1 MPDIRLNEYTQLVL
15 TLIFNKI
22 FNMRIFKYIII
33 AVSFTGLLTSC
44 SDDFLDRQP
53 QGSYV
58 EETYYVSDAA
68 LEAATAPLYNR
79 CWFDYH
85 ERAIHLVGSVRANE
99 HYNKYQD
106 PQWGLNQ
113 VTALDGHLVKAW
125 QGLYSVV
132 VMSNSVIDAVQ
143 NKCTSEVSEKAKQ
156 TALGEARLM
165 RGVTYFYL
173 LRIWGPV
180 ILFENNQTI
189 VDNPIQPRHT
199 EADIFQFI
207 INDLKYAS
215 EALPESAAKG
225 RATCWSAKAFLA
237 KAYLARSGWG
247 NTERNDSDLELA
259 RQTALDVCINSGLQL
274 LNDYADLFKYK
285 QNNNQES
292 LLALQW
298 VPNGSWYY
306 CNTLY
311 ADLCFGTEI
320 TGGVNVWGGSDNI
333 PMDMLRQYERAD
345 TIRRNA
351 TYFTKGSY
359 YPYICI
365 ADGGYTFTGNWAK
378 IKKGAIGG
386 PDDDNDGYV
395 KSMNSP
401 LNTYLIRL
409 ADCYLTLAEAC
420 LGNKQE
426 LTGGEGLEYF
436 NKLRERAGIPAK
448 DRITFDDIIRE
459 RRVEFA
465 MEYVNWL
472 DMVSWYKW
480 QPDKMMAYFNEQQRG
495 IAAPLY
501 KEPDGTMVFYED
513 SGNYQWSYPEI
524 TVTMNHDN
532 VFLPYPEADVIQNPL
547 LNRNLEPQ
555 PYY

>member
-1 MPDIRLNEYTQLVL
+1 MKL
-15 TLIFNKI
+15 
-22 FNMRIFKYIII
+22 FKYIALGVVMGIC
-33 AVSFTGLLTSC
+33 TSC

-53 QGSYV
+53 QGNYV
-58 EETYYVSDAA
+58 EETFYVSDAA
-68 LEAATAPLYNR
+68 LQAATASLYNR

-132 VMSNSVIDAVQ
+132 VMSNSVIDAVST
-143 NKCTSEVSEKAKQ
+143 KCSADVTEKAKL

-165 RGVTYFYL
+165 RGIAYFYL
-173 LRIWGPV
+173 LRMWGPV
-180 ILFENNQTI
+180 ILFEQNQTI
-189 VDNPIQPRHT
+189 VDNPVQPRHL
-199 EADIFQFI
+199 ESDIFRFI
-207 INDLKYAS
+207 INDLSFAA
-215 EALPESAAKG
+215 ENLPESAAKG
-225 RATCWSAKAFLA
+225 RATSWSAKAFLA
-237 KAYLARSGWG
+237 KVYLSRSGWDKP
-247 NTERNDSDLELA
+247 TRDEADLELA
-259 RQTALDVCINSGLQL
+259 RQTALDVCRNSGLQL
-274 LNDYADLFKYK
+274 MDDYADLFKYK
-285 QNNNQES
+285 HNNNQES

-333 PMDMLRQYERAD
+333 PMDMLKQYERTD

-351 TYFTKGSY
+351 TYFTKGSF

-365 ADGGYTFTGNWAK
+365 SDGGYTFTGSWAK

-420 LGNKQE
+420 IGNSAE

-436 NKLRERAGIPAK
+436 NKLRERAEVPVK
-448 DRITFDDIIRE
+448 DKITFDDIIRE

-480 QPDKMMAYFNEQQRG
+480 QPEKMMAYFNAQQRG

-501 KEPDGTMVFYED
+501 KEKDGTMVFYED
-513 SGNYQWSYPEI
+513 EGDHKWSYPEI
-524 TVTMNHDN
+524 TVTMTHDN

-547 LNRNLEPQ
+547 LSRNVAPQ